1 MDDFGRLT
9 RIIRRRWW
17 ALLVPALVFF
27 LSALVPAIGT
37 PPQYAV
43 SRTILLTNR
52 SPMNDT
58 GDTLAYDFPAISRS
72 AAYQAK
78 VATLVGTD
86 TQAAAVAT
94 ALDVRNDNRA
104 VTFTVSGSDP
114 ATLVPIR
121 DAAVA
126 VLARDGTLLWGNT
139 SGQTTVNIA
148 DLAHQDDPQRVAV
161 WRDQLAAAV
170 LRALAGALLGLLVIT
185 IRGVEGAD
193 AHAHE

>member
-58 GDTLAYDFPAISRS
+58 GDTLAYDFPALTCRQPQLPRRS
-72 AAYQAK
+72 TC
-78 VATLVGTD
+78 AT
-86 TQAAAVAT
+86 
-94 ALDVRNDNRA
+94 
-104 VTFTVSGSDP
+104 
-114 ATLVPIR
+114 
-121 DAAVA
+121 
-126 VLARDGTLLWGNT
+126 
-139 SGQTTVNIA
+139 TTV
-148 DLAHQDDPQRVAV
+148 P
-161 WRDQLAAAV
+161 
-170 LRALAGALLGLLVIT
+170 
-185 IRGVEGAD
+185 
-193 AHAHE
+193 

>member
-1 MDDFGRLT
+1 MDDFGRLA

-17 ALLVPALVFF
+17 ALVVPALLFL
-27 LSALVPAIGT
+27 LSALVPAFSA

-43 SRTILLTNR
+43 TRTILLTNR

-72 AAYQAK
+72 ASYQAN
-78 VATLVGTD
+78 VAALVGAD
-86 TQAAAVAT
+86 MDAAAVAA
-94 ALDVRNDNRA
+94 ALDVRNDHRA
-104 VTFTVSGSDP
+104 VTFTVRGSDP
-114 ATLVPIR
+114 TTLVSIR

-170 LRALAGALLGLLVIT
+170 LRGLAGALLGLLVIT

>member
-17 ALLVPALVFF
+17 ALLFPALLFF

-86 TQAAAVAT
+86 MQAAAVAT

-148 DLAHQDDPQRVAV
+148 DLAHQDDPKRVAV